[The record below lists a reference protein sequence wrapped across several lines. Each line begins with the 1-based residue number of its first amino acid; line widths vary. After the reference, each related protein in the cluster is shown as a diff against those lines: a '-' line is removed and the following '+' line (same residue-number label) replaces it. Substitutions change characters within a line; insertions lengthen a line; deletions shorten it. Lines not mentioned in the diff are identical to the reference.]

1 MATKAK
7 KTVAKAK
14 KTVAKAKKVVKQAK
28 KTEKLQQFSV
38 ETVTTFYEVHIV
50 QAKDQEE
57 AEFIAMNSDYNIS
70 KYLGTQI
77 VQIAPCSNEE
87 MNRFEKV
94 DDYFFRGVAT
104 IDENGYLIYKN
115 LDGTINANM
124 KPQKIR

>member
-14 KTVAKAKKVVKQAK
+14 KVVKPAK

-94 DDYFFRGVAT
+94 DDYFFRGVAA
-104 IDENGYLIYKN
+104 IDEGGYLIYKN

>member
-1 MATKAK
+1 MATK
-7 KTVAKAK
+7 VK
-14 KTVAKAKKVVKQAK
+14 KTVAKAKKVVKPAK

-94 DDYFFRGVAT
+94 DDYFFQGVAT
-104 IDENGYLIYKN
+104 IDEGGYLIYKN
-115 LDGTINANM
+115 LDGTINTSM